1 MTKIDKNWQKVYTV
15 YDMENAVMGNTSLNV
30 SLPEVLKTFV
40 KEQVATGRYST
51 PSDYVRELIRT
62 DQKRLAKEQLDR
74 FLLEGLDSPAE
85 EVSPEYLEELRRDVR
100 EVIARK
106 HAKRI

>member
-1 MTKIDKNWQKVYTV
+1 MTKIDRNWQKEYTMR
-15 YDMENAVMGNTSLNV
+15 DMENVVMGNTSLNV
-30 SLPEVLKTFV
+30 SLPEGLKAFV
-40 KEQVATGRYST
+40 REQVATGRYST
-51 PSDYVRELIRT
+51 PSDYVRELIRS

-74 FLLEGLDSPAE
+74 LLLEGLDSPAE

-106 HAKRI
+106 RA

>member
-1 MTKIDKNWQKVYTV
+1 
-15 YDMENAVMGNTSLNV
+15 MEHGAMGNTSLNV
-30 SLPEVLKTFV
+30 SLPEGLKTFV

-51 PSDYVRELIRT
+51 PSEYVRELIRS
-62 DQKRLAKEQLDR
+62 DQKRQAKEQLDR
-74 FLLEGLDSPAE
+74 LLLEGLDSPAE

-106 HAKRI
+106 RTKRV